1 MSNLGP
7 SSFSTIGT
15 EFHLGTTCGKTVILS
30 ILAEHAPIVRRTAGA
45 SLHEPE
51 NVQDD
56 TDVYE
61 EPEVQQALKQYP
73 FHGNFVLELPVPP
86 SLYSRV
92 VPVFDS
98 LRDRNL
104 KMQRNEFSHMRYSA
118 VTCDP
123 SDFVSSK
130 FTLRQPLFA
139 QARRTE
145 VCIAIT
151 MYNEDEYLLGQTLRT
166 VHQNIAYLQRRSEDE
181 VWGRNSWR
189 KVVVCIVSDGRAKIN
204 PRTKA
209 LLACLGIYQDFAA
222 LQTYNGSEVLA
233 HMYEVGNT
241 CLRNDVDLNSSS
253 TPPAP
258 QSKYKQAKSALT
270 QGEMRLFHA
279 KQYCA

>member
-7 SSFSTIGT
+7 SSFSTSGT
-15 EFHLGTTCGKTVILS
+15 EFHLGTTCGKSAILS
-30 ILAEHAPIVRRTAGA
+30 ILAEHAPILRQAPGL
-45 SLHEPE
+45 SLHEPG
-51 NVQDD
+51 NAQDD
-56 TDVYE
+56 IDIDE
-61 EPEVQQALKQYP
+61 EPEVQQALKQFP

-123 SDFVSSK
+123 SDFASSK
-130 FTLRQPLFA
+130 FTLRQPLFT
-139 QARRTE
+139 QPRQTE

-151 MYNEDEYLLGQTLRT
+151 MYNEDDYLLGQTLRT
-166 VHQNIAYLQRRSEDE
+166 VHKNIAYLQRRSADE
-181 VWGRNSWR
+181 VWGPDSWR
-189 KVVVCIVSDGRAKIN
+189 KVVVCIVSDGRAKMN

-222 LQTYNGSEVLA
+222 LQNYNGIDVVA
-233 HMYEVGNT
+233 HMYEVGRT
-241 CLRNDVDLNSSS
+241 CLRNDMNLNSSS
-253 TPPAP
+253 IPPAP
-258 QSKYKQAKSALT
+258 QSNHKQAKSALT
-270 QGEMRLFHA
+270 QGQLRQFHA